1 MHFCCTSVSGAW
13 CNEFTRNAVAG
24 AAAVNSTLQRHFGLL
39 RANRGPALGSDPA
52 CATACTFSCPRQ
64 SCSPT
69 TPSSGPAGGA
79 GLLDQCRARGGAL
92 PIARV
97 RRAANAAILS
107 LYPSRLSRRAGSGN
121 RFEGSSS
128 QRSSARLKVLKRGQL
143 TAPAPSFPKT
153 KLIEDG
159 RRREAHGHH
168 RVGART
174 RGTAPALI
182 IRRRRARP
190 PRRAAAKPPGT

>member
-1 MHFCCTSVSGAW
+1 MCDCLH
-13 CNEFTRNAVAG
+13 
-24 AAAVNSTLQRHFGLL
+24 
-39 RANRGPALGSDPA
+39 
-52 CATACTFSCPRQ
+52 FSCPRQ
-64 SCSPT
+64 RCSPT
-69 TPSSGPAGGA
+69 TPSSGPAAGA
-79 GLLDQCRARGGAL
+79 GLLGQYRALVVAL
-92 PIARV
+92 PFARV

-107 LYPSRLSRRAGSGN
+107 LYRSRLSRRAGSGN

-128 QRSSARLKVLKRGQL
+128 QRSSARLKVLKREQL
-143 TAPAPSFPKT
+143 TAPAPSYPKT

-182 IRRRRARP
+182 TCGGGRLA
-190 PRRAAAKPPGT
+190 PRCAAAKPPPEYEKRRPTCATRPAARRRRRDETHA